1 MKKIIVTVLVCSFIV
16 LGLSGCNN
24 KRDEFKLNI
33 YKLNEVSS
41 ITIDTMSQ
49 YDNIKEI
56 TAENSISEIYNVF
69 MDKKTNVESINDTPT
84 NPDTMYVIN
93 IKTKD
98 DDSKLI
104 YIYKKGKDYFA
115 EQPYNGIYQLTKD
128 EYELI
133 ETFIK

>member
-1 MKKIIVTVLVCSFIV
+1 MKKILLVILVCSFIV
-16 LGLSGCNN
+16 LGISGC
-24 KRDEFKLNI
+24 KKSDEFTLNI

-49 YDNIKEI
+49 YDNTKEF
-56 TAENSISEIYNVF
+56 TDENSINEIYNVF
-69 MDKKTNVESINDTPT
+69 VNKKTNIESVNDTPV

-93 IKTKD
+93 FKTKN

-104 YIYKKGKDYFA
+104 YIYKKGNNYFI
-115 EQPYNGIYQLTKD
+115 EQPYNGVYQLTKE
-128 EYELI
+128 EYNLI

>member
-1 MKKIIVTVLVCSFIV
+1 MKKILLVILVCSFIV
-16 LGLSGCNN
+16 LGISGC
-24 KRDEFKLNI
+24 KKSDEFTLNI

-49 YDNIKEI
+49 YDNTKEF
-56 TAENSISEIYNVF
+56 TDENSINEIYNVF
-69 MDKKTNVESINDTPT
+69 INKKTNIESVNDTPV

-93 IKTKD
+93 FKTKN

-104 YIYKKGKDYFA
+104 YIYKKGNNYFI
-115 EQPYNGIYQLTKD
+115 EQPYNGVYQLTKE
-128 EYELI
+128 EYNLI